1 MRYYILRRL
10 ILMTVV
16 LLIVITITFLLT
28 TIAPSDPAAQWAGT
42 RPTPEQL
49 ETARKELGL
58 DEPIYVRYFGYV
70 HNIVRGEFGT
80 SIRTRQPVVRD
91 LRGYFPAT
99 FELVTISIIISLLA
113 GIPLGVLSAVRREST
128 VDHLGRLFSLAGVG
142 VPIFWLG
149 MMLQLLA
156 YVFLKTFP
164 IQGRIASEISFS
176 HPVITRTG
184 LLLFDTLLQGNWAA
198 FKSACVHIVLPA
210 TAMSFASLAFV
221 TRMARSS
228 MIEVLR
234 EDYIRTSKAFGV
246 NDYLIH
252 YKFALKNAMV
262 PTVTVVGLTYGTLLG
277 GSVLVESIF
286 DWPGI
291 GRYVWL
297 SILHNDFPAIMGV
310 TLVFAV
316 TYLLINLVV
325 DLFYALIDP
334 RVRYSG
340 QQR

>member
-1 MRYYILRRL
+1 
-10 ILMTVV
+10 MTVV

-58 DEPIYVRYFGYV
+58 DKPVYLRYLLYIK
-70 HNIVRGEFGT
+70 NMTKGEFGT
-80 SIRTRQPVVRD
+80 SIRTRQPVIRD
-91 LRGYFPAT
+91 LLGYFPAT
-99 FELVTISIIISLLA
+99 FELVTLAILFSLII
-113 GIPLGVLSAVRREST
+113 GIPLGILSAMRRESIL
-128 VDHLGRLFSLAGVG
+128 DHLGRLFSLSGVG
-142 VPIFWLG
+142 IPIFWLG

-156 YVFLKTFP
+156 YVTLKTFP
-164 IQGRIASEISFS
+164 IQGRIASEISFT
-176 HPVITRTG
+176 HPVVVRTG
-184 LLLFDTLLQGNWAA
+184 LFLIDTLIQGNWAA
-198 FKSACVHIVLPA
+198 FKSAFIHIILPA
-210 TAMSFASLAFV
+210 TTMLFASLASV

-234 EDYIRTSKAFGV
+234 EDYIRTSRAFGV
-246 NDYLIH
+246 GENLIR
-252 YKFALKNAMV
+252 YKYALKNAMV

-310 TLVFAV
+310 TIIFAV
-316 TYLLINLVV
+316 TYLIINLMV

-334 RVRYSG
+334 RVRYTG
-340 QQR
+340 K

>member
-1 MRYYILRRL
+1 
-10 ILMTVV
+10 MTVV

-58 DEPIYVRYFGYV
+58 DKPVYLRYLLYIK
-70 HNIVRGEFGT
+70 NMAKGEFGT
-80 SIRTRQPVVRD
+80 SIRTRQPVIRD
-91 LRGYFPAT
+91 LLGYFPAT
-99 FELVTISIIISLLA
+99 FELVSLAILFSLII
-113 GIPLGVLSAVRREST
+113 GIPLGILSAVRREST
-128 VDHLGRLFSLAGVG
+128 LDHLGRLFSLSGVG
-142 VPIFWLG
+142 IPIFWLG

-156 YVFLKTFP
+156 YVTLKTFP

-176 HPVITRTG
+176 HPVVIRTG
-184 LLLFDTLLQGNWAA
+184 LFLLDTLIQGNWAA
-198 FKSACVHIVLPA
+198 FKSAFVHMILPA
-210 TAMSFASLAFV
+210 TTMSFAALAFV

-234 EDYIRTSKAFGV
+234 EDYIRTSRAFGV
-246 NDYLIH
+246 SENLIR
-252 YKFALKNAMV
+252 YKYALKNAMV

-310 TLVFAV
+310 TIIFAL
-316 TYLLINLVV
+316 TYLIINLMV

-334 RVRYSG
+334 RVRYTG
-340 QQR
+340 K

>member
-1 MRYYILRRL
+1 MRELRSSKK
-10 ILMTVV
+10 
-16 LLIVITITFLLT
+16 
-28 TIAPSDPAAQWAGT
+28 APGKEMIYTAGEKEHYNEVE
-42 RPTPEQL
+42 RRKNGIPINQSL
-49 ETARKELGL
+49 QKDIKIMQKELGL
-58 DEPIYVRYFGYV
+58 DKPVYVRYLHYIK
-70 HNIVRGEFGT
+70 NMAKGEFGT
-80 SIRTRQPVVRD
+80 SIRTRQPVIHD
-91 LRGYFPAT
+91 LLGYFPAT
-99 FELVTISIIISLLA
+99 FELVTLSIFISLVI

-128 VDHLGRLFSLAGVG
+128 LDHLGRLFSLSGVG

-156 YVFLKTFP
+156 YVTLKTFP

-176 HPVITRTG
+176 HPVVIRTG
-184 LLLFDTLLQGNWAA
+184 LFFIDTLIQGNWAA
-198 FKSACVHIVLPA
+198 FKSALVHIILPA

-246 NDYLIH
+246 GENLIR
-252 YKFALKNAMV
+252 YKYALKNAMV

-310 TLVFAV
+310 TIIFAV
-316 TYLLINLVV
+316 TYLIINLMV

-334 RVRYSG
+334 RVRYAG
-340 QQR
+340 K

>member
-1 MRYYILRRL
+1 MINYIIKRL
-10 ILMTVV
+10 AMMTVV

-42 RPTPEQL
+42 RPTSEQL

-58 DEPIYVRYFGYV
+58 DKPVYVRYLL
-70 HNIVRGEFGT
+70 HIKNLAKGEFGT
-80 SIRTRQPVVRD
+80 SIRTRQPVIRD
-91 LRGYFPAT
+91 LLGYFPAT
-99 FELVTISIIISLLA
+99 FELVTLSIIISLII
-113 GIPLGVLSAVRREST
+113 GIPLGILSAVRREST
-128 VDHLGRLFSLAGVG
+128 LDHLGRLFSLSGIG
-142 VPIFWLG
+142 VPSFWLG

-156 YVFLKTFP
+156 YVTLKTFP

-176 HPVITRTG
+176 HPFVTRTG
-184 LLLFDTLLQGNWAA
+184 LFFIDTLIQGNWVA
-198 FKSACVHIVLPA
+198 FKSALIHIILPA
-210 TAMSFASLAFV
+210 TTLSFACIAFV

-246 NDYLIH
+246 NAYLIR
-252 YKFALKNAMV
+252 YKYALKNALV
-262 PTVTVVGLTYGTLLG
+262 PTVTVVGLSYGAMLG

-297 SILHNDFPAIMGV
+297 SILYNDFPAIMGV
-310 TLVFAV
+310 TTAFAV

-325 DLFYALIDP
+325 DLIYALIDP
-334 RVRYSG
+334 RVRYTKE
-340 QQR
+340 

>member
-1 MRYYILRRL
+1 MA
-10 ILMTVV
+10 VV

-58 DEPIYVRYFGYV
+58 DKPVYVRYLLYIK
-70 HNIVRGEFGT
+70 NMAKGEFGT
-80 SIRTRQPVVRD
+80 SIRTRQPVIGD
-91 LRGYFPAT
+91 LLGYFPAT
-99 FELVTISIIISLLA
+99 FELVTLSILISLA
-113 GIPLGVLSAVRREST
+113 IGIPLGILSAMRREST
-128 VDHLGRLFSLAGVG
+128 LDHLGRLFSLSGVG
-142 VPIFWLG
+142 VPTFWLG

-156 YVFLKTFP
+156 YVTLKTFP

-176 HPVITRTG
+176 YPVVTRTG
-184 LLLFDTLLQGNWAA
+184 LLLLDTLIQGNWAA
-198 FKSACVHIVLPA
+198 FKSAFVHIILPA
-210 TAMSFASLAFV
+210 TTMSFASLAFV

-234 EDYIRTSKAFGV
+234 EDYIRTAKAFGV
-246 NDYLIH
+246 SETMIR
-252 YKFALKNAMV
+252 YKYALKNAMV

-310 TLVFAV
+310 TIIFAV
-316 TYLLINLVV
+316 TYLMINLMV

-334 RVRYSG
+334 RVRYTG
-340 QQR
+340 T

>member
-10 ILMTVV
+10 VMMTIV
-16 LLIVITITFLLT
+16 LLMVTIITFLLT

-42 RPTPEQL
+42 RPTPKQL

-58 DEPIYVRYFGYV
+58 DKPVYLRYLLYIQ
-70 HNIVRGEFGT
+70 NMARGELGT

-91 LRGYFPAT
+91 LFGYFPAT
-99 FELVTISIIISLLA
+99 FELVTLAIIISLLI
-113 GIPLGVLSAVRREST
+113 GIPLGILSAVRREST
-128 VDHLGRLFSLAGVG
+128 LDHLGRLFSLSGVG

-149 MMLQLLA
+149 MMLQLFA
-156 YVFLKTFP
+156 YAVLKTFP

-176 HPVITRTG
+176 HPVAFKTG
-184 LLLFDTLLQGNWAA
+184 LFLIDTLVAGNWTAL
-198 FKSACVHIVLPA
+198 KSTMVHIILPA
-210 TAMSFASLAFV
+210 TTLSFASLAFV

-234 EDYIRTSKAFGV
+234 EDYVRTAKAFGV
-246 NDYLIH
+246 NEYLIR
-252 YKFALKNAMV
+252 YKYALKNALV
-262 PTVTVVGLTYGTLLG
+262 PTVTVVGLAYGSLLG

-297 SILHNDFPAIMGV
+297 SILYNDFPAIMGV
-310 TLVFAV
+310 TIVFAI
-316 TYLLINLVV
+316 TYLLINLCV
-325 DLFYALIDP
+325 DLIYAFIDP
-334 RVRYSG
+334 RVRYTRG
-340 QQR
+340 

>member
-1 MRYYILRRL
+1 MGFYIIKRL
-10 ILMTVV
+10 AMMTVV

-58 DEPIYVRYFGYV
+58 DKPVYVRYLL
-70 HNIVRGEFGT
+70 HIKNMAKGEFGT
-80 SIRTRQPVVRD
+80 SIRTRQPVIRD
-91 LRGYFPAT
+91 LLGYFPAT
-99 FELVTISIIISLLA
+99 FELVTLSIIISLII
-113 GIPLGVLSAVRREST
+113 GIPLGILSAVRREST
-128 VDHLGRLFSLAGVG
+128 LDHLGRLFSLSGVG
-142 VPIFWLG
+142 VPIFWLA

-156 YVFLKTFP
+156 YVTLKTFP

-176 HPVITRTG
+176 HPFVTRTG
-184 LLLFDTLLQGNWAA
+184 LFFIDTLIQGNWVA
-198 FKSACVHIVLPA
+198 FKSALIHIILPA
-210 TAMSFASLAFV
+210 TTLSFACIAFV

-246 NDYLIH
+246 NEYLIR
-252 YKFALKNAMV
+252 YKYALKNALV
-262 PTVTVVGLTYGTLLG
+262 PTVTVVGLAYGAMLG

-297 SILHNDFPAIMGV
+297 SILYNDFPAIMGV
-310 TLVFAV
+310 TMAFAV
-316 TYLLINLVV
+316 TYLLINLMV
-325 DLFYALIDP
+325 DLIYALIDP
-334 RVRYSG
+334 RVRYT
-340 QQR
+340 RE

>member
-1 MRYYILRRL
+1 MA
-10 ILMTVV
+10 VV

-28 TIAPSDPAAQWAGT
+28 TIAPSDPAALWAGT

-58 DEPIYVRYFGYV
+58 DKPAYVRYLLYV
-70 HNIVRGEFGT
+70 KNMAKGEFGT
-80 SIRTRQPVVRD
+80 SIRTRQPVIRD
-91 LRGYFPAT
+91 LLGYFPAT
-99 FELVTISIIISLLA
+99 FELVTLSIFISLAVGL
-113 GIPLGVLSAVRREST
+113 PLGILSAMRREST
-128 VDHLGRLFSLAGVG
+128 LDHIGRLFSLSGVG
-142 VPIFWLG
+142 IPTFWLG

-156 YVFLKTFP
+156 YVTLQTFP

-176 HPVITRTG
+176 HPVATRTG
-184 LLLFDTLLQGNWAA
+184 LLLFDTLIQGNWAA
-198 FKSACVHIVLPA
+198 FQSAFIHIILPA
-210 TAMSFASLAFV
+210 TTMSFASLAFV

-228 MIEVLR
+228 MIEVLK

-246 NDYLIH
+246 GENMIR
-252 YKFALKNAMV
+252 YKYALKNAMV

-310 TLVFAV
+310 TIIFAV
-316 TYLLINLVV
+316 TYLMINLAV

-334 RVRYSG
+334 RVRYTG
-340 QQR
+340 K